1 MWPVRSS
8 NHLRYS
14 LLPGS
19 LTKIRELSNLIFDSF
34 ITPPASSLRNSAS
47 SSGPRRRSS
56 VGASTCPQPSD
67 EQSDLA
73 GVTGT
78 TLDEEEQGDEAGAL
92 SEHHHVPPHPMETT
106 TTDAAAKPKPGV
118 TSPAVAIIKGMR
130 PPSPLL
136 VCQQASANT
145 GFQPLGVSLGHRPST

>member
-1 MWPVRSS
+1 VRSS

-34 ITPPASSLRNSAS
+34 ITPPASSLGNSTCS

-106 TTDAAAKPKPGV
+106 TTTDAPAKPKPGV

-130 PPSPLL
+130 PPSPLF
-136 VCQQASANT
+136 AS
-145 GFQPLGVSLGHRPST
+145 SS